1 MKIKQQLLITH
12 SLLVLISLFIVF
24 INIGIFNGMDNDATV
39 INYSGKL
46 RFLNYNM
53 SQIANM
59 INNDELGSNKAEL
72 NEILSD
78 KISEFENIL
87 LMLEE
92 KDKEFTD
99 ENNMEEL
106 NTINM
111 TWNNNFKPLYLE
123 IIERQDTKENV
134 NLLNKEVDSYVRDI
148 NIMVTSFSEQS
159 RAKIIRAIT
168 INAGLILLIILITIY
183 SFNATNNKIKK
194 PLYLLMD
201 EMKNLSLIDDQ
212 ISEKLKSINIDEI
225 SKMSH
230 YFNEMIYDE
239 LTKAFNRKSGLSK
252 LSNILE
258 NAKIINAD
266 LSLCFIDVNG
276 LKDVNDIL
284 GHQDGDKLLVS
295 TVECIKGE
303 IRSQDFIIRMGGDEF
318 LIVFNGAR
326 HEIAEKVWHRIYLR
340 YQEIN
345 DNENRPYLISV
356 SHGIVGIDKD
366 NNADMEAL
374 IKKADELM
382 YIEKKH
388 IKEELNIKV
397 IRGVQ

>member
-24 INIGIFNGMDNDATV
+24 INIGIFNAMDNDATV

-92 KDKEFTD
+92 KDNEFTD
-99 ENNMEEL
+99 ENNMEES

-183 SFNATNNKIKK
+183 SFNTTNNKIKK

>member
-24 INIGIFNGMDNDATV
+24 INIGIFNAMDNDATV

-92 KDKEFTD
+92 KDNEFTD

-183 SFNATNNKIKK
+183 SFNTTNNKIKK

>member
-1 MKIKQQLLITH
+1 
-12 SLLVLISLFIVF
+12 
-24 INIGIFNGMDNDATV
+24 MDNDATV

-92 KDKEFTD
+92 KDNEFTD

-183 SFNATNNKIKK
+183 SFNTTNNKIKK

-356 SHGIVGIDKD
+356 SHGIVGVDKEK
-366 NNADMEAL
+366 NADMETL

-382 YIEKKH
+382 YIEKKY
-388 IKEELNIKV
+388 IKEELKVEV
-397 IRGVQ
+397 IRDV

>member
-12 SLLVLISLFIVF
+12 GLLVFIALSIVF
-24 INIGIFNGMDNDATV
+24 FNISVFSTIDNDATI

-46 RFLNYNM
+46 RFLSYNM
-53 SQIANM
+53 SQIANIMSNDESETNKTALNARLNDRMSKFEDILFMIDEKNSELSSENDIEGLQNIIVSWKDTFKPAYLQILEGKKTNENVQM
-59 INNDELGSNKAEL
+59 INN
-72 NEILSD
+72 
-78 KISEFENIL
+78 
-87 LMLEE
+87 
-92 KDKEFTD
+92 
-99 ENNMEEL
+99 
-106 NTINM
+106 
-111 TWNNNFKPLYLE
+111 
-123 IIERQDTKENV
+123 
-134 NLLNKEVDSYVRDI
+134 EVDAYVTNI
-148 NIMVTSFSEQS
+148 NAMVTTFSEQS
-159 RAKIIRAIT
+159 RAKIVRALT
-168 INAGLILLIILITIY
+168 INAGLIVIILLVTIY
-183 SFNATNNKIKK
+183 SFNSTNNKIKK

-201 EMKNLSLIDDQ
+201 EMKNLSLIDEQ
-212 ISEKLKSINIDEI
+212 ITQKLKSINMDEI

-252 LSNILE
+252 LSNIFE

-284 GHQDGDKLLVS
+284 GHQDGDELLVS

-318 LIVFNGAR
+318 LIVFNGAIT
-326 HEIAEKVWHRIYLR
+326 EIAEKVWQRINLR

-356 SHGIVGIDKD
+356 SHGIVGVDKEK
-366 NNADMEAL
+366 NADMEAL
-374 IKKADELM
+374 IKKADQRM
-382 YIEKKH
+382 YIEKKY
-388 IKEELNIKV
+388 IKEELKIKV
-397 IRGVQ
+397 IRDVH

>member
-24 INIGIFNGMDNDATV
+24 INIGIFNAMDNDATV

-92 KDKEFTD
+92 KDNEFTD

-183 SFNATNNKIKK
+183 SFNTTNNKIKK

-356 SHGIVGIDKD
+356 SHGIVGVDKEK
-366 NNADMEAL
+366 NADMETL

-382 YIEKKH
+382 YIEKKY
-388 IKEELNIKV
+388 IKEELKVEV
-397 IRGVQ
+397 IRDV

>member
-183 SFNATNNKIKK
+183 SFNTTNNKIKK

>member
-1 MKIKQQLLITH
+1 
-12 SLLVLISLFIVF
+12 
-24 INIGIFNGMDNDATV
+24 
-39 INYSGKL
+39 
-46 RFLNYNM
+46 
-53 SQIANM
+53 
-59 INNDELGSNKAEL
+59 
-72 NEILSD
+72 
-78 KISEFENIL
+78 
-87 LMLEE
+87 
-92 KDKEFTD
+92 
-99 ENNMEEL
+99 
-106 NTINM
+106 
-111 TWNNNFKPLYLE
+111 
-123 IIERQDTKENV
+123 
-134 NLLNKEVDSYVRDI
+134 
-148 NIMVTSFSEQS
+148 
-159 RAKIIRAIT
+159 
-168 INAGLILLIILITIY
+168 
-183 SFNATNNKIKK
+183 
-194 PLYLLMD
+194 MD

>member
-183 SFNATNNKIKK
+183 SFNTTNNKIKK

-356 SHGIVGIDKD
+356 SHGIVGVDKEK
-366 NNADMEAL
+366 NADMETL

-382 YIEKKH
+382 YIEKKY
-388 IKEELNIKV
+388 IKEELKVEV
-397 IRGVQ
+397 IRDV

>member
-24 INIGIFNGMDNDATV
+24 INIGIFNAMDNDATV

-92 KDKEFTD
+92 KDNEFTD

-183 SFNATNNKIKK
+183 SFNTTNNKIKK

-326 HEIAEKVWHRIYLR
+326 PEIAEKVWHRIYLR